1 MYEFKP
7 KSWDEVQAYD
17 TVVVN
22 VERVVGEKPRLR
34 RMVLTYA
41 PRVHRDAFAV
51 EHDIVTLTGK
61 YVTKDGKRNK
71 AYHDRWDHFFT
82 ARLNMVVAVQRS
94 GDAPAGTTE
103 APAVVE
109 ATPAPVKPLTPPM
122 EEAMTIA
129 RHSGY
134 VYASNL
140 RRNGVGTIVAL
151 MRRGLLREADPHRHG
166 RHYLAT
172 TPAQVWDEAHA
183 EVDARERFA
192 VEAVALVDAEL
203 ASEAPEPLR
212 PHPFLPTMGN
222 GPAYGLCQMRRCG
235 LPYADDIHRTG
246 IDVGD
251 TVQRHGEVGPDCPV
265 GIVTQVEAGW
275 AHAYVAFSG
284 LVPCRVRLS
293 TLVKVSKAEPVAV
306 RALAATFG
314 GTIREPADALPTPV
328 KAETTFADDIT
339 ALRRLIHDGPARAT
353 RRAMREHLDRIA
365 AQMPQRATATEDAL
379 PLWLH
384 ITCGGTFASHS
395 VPKLT
400 ICRKCDQLTGEADW
414 RALYTL
420 GHAAAGDR

>member
-41 PRVHRDAFAV
+41 PRAHRDAFAV

-94 GDAPAGTTE
+94 GDAPA
-103 APAVVE
+103 VVE

-129 RHSGY
+129 RHNGY
-134 VYASNL
+134 VYPSSL

-172 TPAQVWDEAHA
+172 TPAQVWDEAHTEA
-183 EVDARERFA
+183 AARERFA

-222 GPAYGLCQMRRCG
+222 GPAYGPCQMRRCG
-235 LPYADDIHRTG
+235 LPYADGIHRTG
-246 IDVGD
+246 IEVGD

-293 TLVKVSKAEPVAV
+293 TLVKVS
-306 RALAATFG
+306 
-314 GTIREPADALPTPV
+314 PTPTP
-328 KAETTFADDIT
+328 APTLADNIT

-420 GHAAAGDR
+420 GPAAAGGR